1 MNKHESYTIALQNDI
16 SRALETIK
24 QRKAAGLPTDS
35 DEAMLFHLEKRL
47 MEHNANAHNFQEVI
61 RPDQISAY
69 HQMRI
74 ADMKRRIA
82 DRTAKNAPL
91 GMLPFWL
98 EKEERALEKHRCN
111 IA

>member
-16 SRALETIK
+16 SRARETIK
-24 QRKAAGLPTDS
+24 QREAVGLPTDS
-35 DEAMLFHLEKRL
+35 DESMLFHLEKRL
-47 MEHNANAHNFQEVI
+47 MEHKANADNFQEVI
-61 RPDQISAY
+61 QPDRITAY
-69 HQMRI
+69 YQMRI
-74 ADMKRRIA
+74 ADMKARIA
-82 DRTAKNAPL
+82 DKTAKNAPL